1 MSMVRL
7 KPEWLDVGVE
17 LFKAV
22 HGYEMAGVNKDVG
35 SLDYVVEDE
44 EGVKKLL
51 MVLVDSKY
59 KASRCDIRKLD
70 KTLEFLEDEDF
81 DEITLVGQDFTSVTE
96 SRINRDDSLD
106 YVSEESE
113 VFSIMELLSAVQ
125 MLTKELCVDKC
136 GKYPMSSEE
145 CTGYEDGKYTC
156 GIRRVSDDSDFH
168 AKMGWS
174 QLLYRDFTNLVQY
187 KRKLM
192 NSKNA
197 KS

>member
-1 MSMVRL
+1 
-7 KPEWLDVGVE
+7 
-17 LFKAV
+17 
-22 HGYEMAGVNKDVG
+22 MAGVNKDVG

-125 MLTKELCVDKC
+125 MLTKELCVNKC

-145 CTGYEDGKYTC
+145 CAGYEDGKYTC
-156 GIRRVSDDSDFH
+156 DIRRVSDDSDFH

-174 QLLYRDFTNLVQY
+174 QLLYKDFKNLVQY

>member
-1 MSMVRL
+1 MSAVRL

-17 LFKAV
+17 LFKAIY
-22 HGYEMAGVNKDVG
+22 GYEMAGVNKDVG

-44 EGVKKLL
+44 EGGKKLL

-59 KASRCDIRKLD
+59 KASRCDVRKLD
-70 KTLEFLEDEDF
+70 RTLEFLEEEDF

-125 MLTKELCVDKC
+125 MLTQELCIEKC
-136 GKYPMSSEE
+136 GKYPTSSEE
-145 CTGYEDGKYTC
+145 CTGYEDGRYTC
-156 GIRRVSDDSDFH
+156 GIRRMSDDSYFH

-174 QLLYRDFTNLVQY
+174 QLLYKDFENLVQY